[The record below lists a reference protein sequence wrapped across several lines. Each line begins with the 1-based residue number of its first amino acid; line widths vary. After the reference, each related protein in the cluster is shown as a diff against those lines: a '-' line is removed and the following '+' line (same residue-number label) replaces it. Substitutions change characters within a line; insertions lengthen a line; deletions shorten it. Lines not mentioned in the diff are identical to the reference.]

1 MDIELL
7 KYYPNRFYFSRPFVK
22 DLIQKYPLMKDNS
35 DLKRNRVN
43 DIRVRKEELKIWLNN
58 FYLNNQDKLEI
69 LNSKDMDKIIIDE
82 VFFLDLFSAFINSGR
97 NIFHLQPVLSDLF
110 LHTDVDDILLKTLK
124 TPYNIFYIHF
134 GVEAN
139 LVFNNS
145 VIDGTFV
152 TYAND
157 SNYEEYLLTFTLVT
171 INPNWNYLN
180 KNKLL
185 ELFLNDKRHS
195 FELLG
200 FKEDTVGKAI
210 DTWSS
215 VISEHQFD
223 FGESQ
228 KWFPTVLEI
237 AKLIV
242 NTLCY
247 FSSTKKDINI
257 CFPQNTPASLLKKIE
272 NSNNSSVVKRTLNKL
287 ESMGYTK
294 IHFCGNTL
302 QNKYGSLYQEGNLAP
317 HWRRGHWR
325 NQAYGSNFSKH
336 KFLWIKPTIVRA
348 DKGLPEKG
356 HIYNI
361 DENIS

>member
-22 DLIQKYPLMKDNS
+22 DIIQNYPLLKDNF
-35 DLKRNRVN
+35 DPIKNRVN
-43 DIRVRKEELKIWLNN
+43 DIANRNNELIIWLNN
-58 FYLNNQDKLEI
+58 FYSDNSVKLEM
-69 LNSKDMDKIIIDE
+69 LNSKDVEKIIYDE
-82 VFFLDLFSAFINSGR
+82 VFFLDLYSEFIKSGR

-110 LHTDVDDILLKTLK
+110 MHTDVDDILLKTLK
-124 TPYNIFYIHF
+124 TPYDIFYIHF
-134 GVEAN
+134 GTEAN
-139 LVFNNS
+139 IIFNNS

-157 SNYEEYLLTFTLVT
+157 PEYEEYILTFTLAT
-171 INPNWNYLN
+171 INPKWNYLN

-185 ELFLNDKRHS
+185 ELLIDDKRHK

-200 FKEDTVGKAI
+200 FKEDTVGKGLDA
-210 DTWSS
+210 WST
-215 VISEHQFD
+215 VISEHEFD
-223 FGESQ
+223 YGESQ

-247 FSSTKKDINI
+247 FSSTKKDIVI
-257 CFPQNTPASLLKKIE
+257 RFPQNTPTSLLKKIDR
-272 NSNNSSVVKRTLNKL
+272 SNDATVTKRTLNKL

-294 IHFCGNTL
+294 IHFCGNIL
-302 QNKYGSLYQEGNLAP
+302 QNKYGNLYQDGNIAP

-325 NQAYGSNFSKH
+325 NQAYGRSFSKH

-356 HIYNI
+356 HIYDIEKN
-361 DENIS
+361 NS